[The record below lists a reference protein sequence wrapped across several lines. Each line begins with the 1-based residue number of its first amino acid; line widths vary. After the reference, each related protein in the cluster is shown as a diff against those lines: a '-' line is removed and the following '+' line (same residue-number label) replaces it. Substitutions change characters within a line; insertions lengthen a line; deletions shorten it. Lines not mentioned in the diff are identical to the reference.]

1 MAKRYW
7 IRRGIIVAE
16 LLALVWT
23 WFPPGGANAQQLQN
37 LYPNF
42 FELKPDILDVVG
54 FGGGFGS
61 QDYGAIQEGL
71 QLDQRITRYIG
82 AVGRVTG
89 YQLWIGDDFDNP
101 LAPGTGHQARLNFA
115 RLQGG
120 VEFDLYPGTT
130 LFVLGGGDV
139 GDSTGAVI
147 EGDGSSWLFS
157 HSQHPV
163 NFSFSANHDYEN
175 HVTAAEIDVRAVV
188 SSTETYLITAGGG
201 GAIYQGGEI
210 SSAAGQGGPDLG
222 IYFRHYALGFALQ
235 GGYGSAGGF
244 GQLSIIKQWD
254 FFE

>member
-1 MAKRYW
+1 MAKWPCMRPSAA
-7 IRRGIIVAE
+7 VVK
-16 LLALVWT
+16 LLVLGWMLFA
-23 WFPPGGANAQQLQN
+23 PAPAKAQLQN

-42 FELKPDILDVVG
+42 FELQPNVLDVLA

-61 QDYGAIQEGL
+61 EKYGSIQEGV
-71 QLDQRITRYIG
+71 QLDQRITRYFG
-82 AVGRVTG
+82 AVGRATG
-89 YQLWIGDDFDNP
+89 YELWIGDNFDNP
-101 LAPGTGHQARLNFA
+101 LAPGTGHRPRLNFG

-147 EGDGSSWLFS
+147 EGDGSSWLLS
-157 HSQHPV
+157 HSQHPI
-163 NFSFSANHDYEN
+163 NFSFSASHDYEN
-175 HVTAAEIDVRAVV
+175 HVTAAEIDLRAVL

-210 SSAAGQGGPDLG
+210 RSAAGQGGPDLG
-222 IYFRHYALGFALQ
+222 IYFRRYALGFALQ
-235 GGYGSAGGF
+235 GGYGNAGGF

-254 FFE
+254 FRE

>member
-1 MAKRYW
+1 MANSLWTRPCVGAVKLLILIW
-7 IRRGIIVAE
+7 ILFPVA
-16 LLALVWT
+16 
-23 WFPPGGANAQQLQN
+23 GASAQLQN

-42 FELKPDILDVVG
+42 FQLKPDVLDVVA

-61 QDYGAIQEGL
+61 EKYGSIQEGV

-89 YQLWIGDDFDNP
+89 YQLWIGDNFDNP
-101 LAPGTGHQARLNFA
+101 LAPGTGHQPRLNFA

-130 LFVLGGGDV
+130 LFILGGKDV
-139 GDSTGAVI
+139 GDSTASVI

-163 NFSFSANHDYEN
+163 NFSFSASHDYEN

-188 SSTETYLITAGGG
+188 SSTERYLITAGGG

-222 IYFRHYALGFALQ
+222 IYFRRYALGLALQ
-235 GGYGSAGGF
+235 GGYGNAGGF

-254 FFE
+254 FPE

>member
-1 MAKRYW
+1 MANQ
-7 IRRGIIVAE
+7 
-16 LLALVWT
+16 WT
-23 WFPPGGANAQQLQN
+23 WRPLSVGKLLFLAWWLFPVAGTSAQSLQN

-42 FELKPDILDVVG
+42 FQLKPDILDVVA

-89 YQLWIGDDFDNP
+89 YQLWIGDNFDNP
-101 LAPGTGHQARLNFA
+101 LAPGTGHKARLNFA

-120 VEFDLYPGTT
+120 AEFDLYPGTT
-130 LFVLGGGDV
+130 FFVLGGGDV

-147 EGDGSSWLFS
+147 EGDGSSWLLV
-157 HSQHPV
+157 HSPHPV

-175 HVTAAEIDVRAVV
+175 HVTASEIDLRAVV
-188 SSTETYLITAGGG
+188 TSTESYMITAGGG
-201 GAIYQGGEI
+201 GAIYQGGLI

-222 IYFRHYALGFALQ
+222 IYFRRYALGLALQ
-235 GGYGSAGGF
+235 GGYGNAGGF

-254 FFE
+254 FHE

>member
-1 MAKRYW
+1 MANSLWTRRWVVAVKLLILAW
-7 IRRGIIVAE
+7 ILSPA
-16 LLALVWT
+16 A
-23 WFPPGGANAQQLQN
+23 GASAQLQN

-42 FELKPDILDVVG
+42 FQLKPDVLDVVA

-61 QDYGAIQEGL
+61 EKYGTIQEGL

-82 AVGRVTG
+82 AVGRATG
-89 YQLWIGDDFDNP
+89 YQLWIGDNFDNP
-101 LAPGTGHQARLNFA
+101 LAPGTGHRPRLNFG

-147 EGDGSSWLFS
+147 EGDGSSWLLT
-157 HSQHPV
+157 HSRHPV
-163 NFSFSANHDYEN
+163 NFSFSASHDYEN
-175 HVTAAEIDVRAVV
+175 HVTASEIDLRAVV

-201 GAIYQGGEI
+201 GAIYQGGVI
-210 SSAAGQGGPDLG
+210 SSAEGQGGPDLG
-222 IYFRHYALGFALQ
+222 IYFRRYALGLALQ
-235 GGYGSAGGF
+235 GGYGNAGGF

-254 FFE
+254 FHE

>member
-1 MAKRYW
+1 MANSLWTRRCVVAAKLLILTW
-7 IRRGIIVAE
+7 I
-16 LLALVWT
+16 L
-23 WFPPGGANAQQLQN
+23 FPAARASAQLQN

-42 FELKPDILDVVG
+42 FQLKPDVLDVVA

-61 QDYGAIQEGL
+61 EKYGTIQEGL

-101 LAPGTGHQARLNFA
+101 LAPGTGHQPRLNFA

-130 LFVLGGGDV
+130 LFILGGKDV
-139 GDSTGAVI
+139 GDSTASVI

-157 HSQHPV
+157 HSRHPV
-163 NFSFSANHDYEN
+163 NFSFSASHDYEN

-188 SSTETYLITAGGG
+188 SSTESYLITAGGG

-222 IYFRHYALGFALQ
+222 IYFRRYALGLALQ
-235 GGYGSAGGF
+235 GGYGNAGGF

-254 FFE
+254 FPE